1 MSVLLLVG
9 CVVQAIGGAMFDY
22 VSSQE
27 IQLLRKLRARGS
39 ELYVTSN
46 QCLRLE
52 LLGLITDGPTGIQ
65 LTANG
70 MRVAAGGCNA
80 KPESE
85 FEPLIVRLAD

>member
-1 MSVLLLVG
+1 
-9 CVVQAIGGAMFDY
+9 MFDY

-52 LLGLITDGPTGIQ
+52 LLGLITDGPKGIQ
-65 LTANG
+65 LTAKG

-80 KPESE
+80 KPDSE
-85 FEPLIVRLAD
+85 FEPQIVRLAD

>member
-1 MSVLLLVG
+1 
-9 CVVQAIGGAMFDY
+9 MFDY

-52 LLGLITDGPTGIQ
+52 LLGLITDGPKGIQ
-65 LTANG
+65 LTAKGLRIAQSDFGAEPRN
-70 MRVAAGGCNA
+70 
-80 KPESE
+80 E
-85 FEPLIVRLAD
+85 FEPWIVRLAN